1 MTRDYLCF
9 QLYLLQFC
17 IKQNRYFFSL
27 QVSKHIYTLL
37 HNGIHELS
45 HTHTHTHSTCINSIH
60 TYARAQTL
68 AHKYKLYKPQ
78 HNKPCCQPFPYP
90 DAVHLLLYFRLSLD
104 FMNTTRRPSAHISP
118 NICSRIIKRRTLQF
132 KTTCTSYLQQTP
144 CSLTTSDS
152 LGVRLPKWISSLKH
166 VFPTSQKW

>member
-1 MTRDYLCF
+1 M
-9 QLYLLQFC
+9 QFC
-17 IKQNRYFFSL
+17 VKQNRYFFFPTKSANT
-27 QVSKHIYTLL
+27 YTLSYTMAYTSS
-37 HNGIHELS
+37 LS
-45 HTHTHTHSTCINSIH
+45 HTHTHPTCINSIH

-78 HNKPCCQPFPYP
+78 HNKPCCQPFTYP

-104 FMNTTRRPSAHISP
+104 FMNTTRRPSAHISF
-118 NICSRIIKRRTLQF
+118 NSCSRIIKRRTLQF

-152 LGVRLPKWISSLKH
+152 LGVRLPKWTSSLKH
-166 VFPTSQKW
+166 VCPTSQKW